1 MRHVIIG
8 AGPAGVIA
16 AETLKK
22 TDPAAVVAIIGDEPE
37 PPYSRMAIPYLL
49 QENIPEE
56 GTWLRKN
63 RDHYDRLGIHVVRDR
78 VESIDRDAK
87 TVALAGGGIESY
99 DRLLIATGSK
109 PIKPPID
116 GIDLPQV
123 HPCWTLEDARKIIS
137 GAKKDEPVLLMGAGF
152 IGCIILEALARR
164 GVKLSV
170 VEMGD
175 RMVPRMLDENAGGH
189 IKRWC
194 QSKGI
199 AVHTSNRVERI
210 ERTRGGFLGIGGDSK
225 LIAHLADG
233 QTIEASLIIRATG
246 VVPNIDF
253 LDGSGIEIGR
263 AKGILVDRRLRSS
276 DENIY
281 AAGDVAEGIDFSTGE
296 HSVQAIQPT
305 AADHGRIAAL
315 NMCGKATAHQGSV
328 NMNVLDTVG
337 LVSCSF
343 GQWMGVEGGSSAIL
357 NAPEQYRYINL
368 QFEDDILVGASLQ
381 FKVKEE
387 KSNLPSSTGL
397 HSVGILRGMI
407 QSRLRLGRWVEHLR
421 EDPSRFAEA
430 YVAQSQAIEANT
442 RAFSLNPLGH

>member
-22 TDPAAVVAIIGDEPE
+22 TDPAATVTIIGDEPE

-49 QENIPEE
+49 AENISEE

-63 RDHYDRLGIHVVRDR
+63 QGHYDELGIRLVRDR
-78 VESIDRDAK
+78 VESLDRQAK
-87 TVALAGGGIESY
+87 TVALRGGGSESY
-99 DRLLIATGSK
+99 DRLLIASGSH
-109 PIKPPID
+109 PLKPPIE
-116 GIDLPQV
+116 GIDQPEV

-137 GAKKDEPVLLMGAGF
+137 LAQQDQPVLLMGAGF

-164 GVKLSV
+164 GVDLSV

-175 RMVPRMLDENAGGH
+175 RMVPRMLDDTAGGH

-194 QSKGI
+194 ESKGI
-199 AVHTSNRVERI
+199 AVHTSNRVVSI
-210 ERTRGGFLGIGGDSK
+210 ERTKGKWLGFGGDSR
-225 LIAHLADG
+225 LVARLDNG
-233 QTIEASLIIRATG
+233 ETIEASLIIRATG
-246 VVPNIDF
+246 VAPNIDF
-253 LDGSGIEIGR
+253 LEGSDIEIGS
-263 AKGILVDRRLRSS
+263 AKGILVDRRLRSN

-296 HSVQAIQPT
+296 YQVQAIQPT

-315 NMCGKATAHQGSV
+315 NMSGRETLHQGSV

-343 GQWMGVEGGSSAIL
+343 GQWMGVEGGSEASL

-368 QFEDDILVGASLQ
+368 QFEDDVLVGASLQ
-381 FKVKEE
+381 FKVKD
-387 KSNLPSSTGL
+387 NDLPSPVGQ
-397 HSVGILRGMI
+397 HGVGILRGLI
-407 QSRLRLGRWVEHLR
+407 QSRLRLGKWVDHLR

-430 YVAQSQAIEANT
+430 YVAQSQAIDANT
-442 RAFSLNPLGH
+442 RVFALDPLRH

>member
-16 AETLKK
+16 AETLKR
-22 TDPAAVVAIIGDEPE
+22 TDPAATVTIIGDEPE

-63 RDHYDRLGIHVVRDR
+63 RNHYDGLGIQVVRDR
-78 VESIDRDAK
+78 AESIDRGAK
-87 TVALAGGGIESY
+87 TVALEGGEAESY
-99 DRLLIATGSK
+99 DRLLIATGSR
-109 PIKPPID
+109 PIKPPIE

-123 HPCWTLEDARKIIS
+123 HPCWTLEDARNIVAS
-137 GAKKDEPVLLMGAGF
+137 AKKDEPVLLMGAGF

-175 RMVPRMLDENAGGH
+175 RMVPRMLDEKAGGH

-194 QSKGI
+194 ESKGI
-199 AVHTSNRVERI
+199 AVHTSNRVESI
-210 ERTRGGFLGIGGDSK
+210 EQTKGKWLGIGGGSK
-225 LIAHLADG
+225 LVAHLADG

-246 VVPNIDF
+246 VAPNVDF
-253 LDGSGIEIGR
+253 LDGSGIEIGS
-263 AKGILVDRRLRSS
+263 AKGILVDRHLRSS

-315 NMCGKATAHQGSV
+315 NMSGRKTLHQGSV

-343 GQWMGVEGGSSAIL
+343 GQWMGVDGGSSATL
-357 NAPEQYRYINL
+357 DSPEQYRYINL

-381 FKVKEE
+381 FKVKED
-387 KSNLPSSTGL
+387 NVPSPAGQ
-397 HSVGILRGMI
+397 HGVGILRGLI
-407 QSRLRLGRWVEHLR
+407 QSRLRLGRWVEYLR

-430 YVAQSQAIEANT
+430 FVAQSQAIEANT
-442 RAFSLNPLGH
+442 RAFSLNPPGH